1 MTGSDHEPAVQHKLL
16 LVLKVL
22 EMVIP
27 WIDSIAGNRDHVTKL
42 VIGGHS
48 NINGP

>member
-22 EMVIP
+22 KVAVPLWMLEGDFP
-27 WIDSIAGNRDHVTKL
+27 
-42 VIGGHS
+42 
-48 NINGP
+48 P

>member
-22 EMVIP
+22 VAFPEILAKSD
-27 WIDSIAGNRDHVTKL
+27 IH
-42 VIGGHS
+42 
-48 NINGP
+48 